1 MGPLRPVG
9 RLLEVL
15 RLWRAVE
22 VPVHPSPGH
31 PGRAQVPR
39 VEGGVAALQ
48 HGALQRQQLEE
59 DDHEKTQD
67 DDATA
72 VTTGAVAKYDE
83 RLCQVTSDTFRNGY
97 ALLIHLQL
105 NMQK

>member
-15 RLWRAVE
+15 RFWRAVE

-48 HGALQRQQLEE
+48 HGAVRRRLE
-59 DDHEKTQD
+59 DGDHAEAAD
-67 DDATA
+67 DDAEVVKATA
-72 VTTGAVAKYDE
+72 NAEYD
-83 RLCQVTSDTFRNGY
+83 
-97 ALLIHLQL
+97 
-105 NMQK
+105 

>member
-1 MGPLRPVG
+1 ME
-9 RLLEVL
+9 RLLEDV
-15 RLWRAVE
+15 RLGRAVE
-22 VPVHPSPGH
+22 VPGHPAPGH
-31 PGRAQVPR
+31 PGRAEVPR

-72 VTTGAVAKYDE
+72 VTTGAVAKYHQ
-83 RLCQVTSDTFRNGY
+83 RVCQVR
-97 ALLIHLQL
+97 IV
-105 NMQK
+105 